1 MNYTTQ
7 DNILIEDIKQ
17 DIILLKGGGAAL
29 VLRTTAVNFGL
40 LSGEEQLAII
50 QSFGQTLNSLSFP
63 IQIVIRSK
71 RLDISEYLQMLDK
84 AIRLQG
90 NSLLAGMMVR
100 YKQFIKSS
108 IKENEVLDKSFYIII
123 PLYSFEEGILS
134 KKEERLKK
142 IQTTLGPKREQLVR
156 QLARVGIKAQQ
167 LTTNELIKL
176 FFNIYNPPKNQEG
189 IISIAPTNLNLEP
202 QTKQQLVL
210 DQQDQKPPS
219 GETINQPISTQKSR
233 THPFIVEELSDTI

>member
-123 PLYSFEEGILS
+123 PLYSF
-134 KKEERLKK
+134 
-142 IQTTLGPKREQLVR
+142 
-156 QLARVGIKAQQ
+156 
-167 LTTNELIKL
+167 
-176 FFNIYNPPKNQEG
+176 
-189 IISIAPTNLNLEP
+189 
-202 QTKQQLVL
+202 
-210 DQQDQKPPS
+210 
-219 GETINQPISTQKSR
+219 
-233 THPFIVEELSDTI
+233 